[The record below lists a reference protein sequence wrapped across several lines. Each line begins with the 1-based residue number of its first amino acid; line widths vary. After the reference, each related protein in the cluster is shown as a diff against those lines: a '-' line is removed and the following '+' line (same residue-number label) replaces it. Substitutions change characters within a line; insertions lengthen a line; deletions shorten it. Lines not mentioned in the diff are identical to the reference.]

1 MKKLIAISLGLIIVV
16 VVAITFYL
24 LKPVTSVTL
33 TQLTLKNGQ
42 QVQLIKRTNPQKR
55 ILILSSPSQRLST
68 TQLLQ
73 LGNSGNFQIAEL
85 SIDTTD
91 CQKQQQL
98 LQTSLVELG
107 NIDIMAALADNST
120 LPLLWLVQ
128 QNNPTHIGLS
138 VGFKVHNNPC
148 TPSLPKEKITGHW
161 IVAWNDNPDDDTSL
175 YTSQQANTQTLIGN
189 YDNSLTDLL
198 SLQLNRLLQANTD
211 NLPIVEIKPQA
222 NAKDIAIIFYSG
234 DGGWRD
240 LDRDVGQQLANL
252 GYPVIGV
259 DTLRYYWQR
268 KEPSQ
273 AAADLASIMDK
284 YRKEWHIKHF
294 VLTGFSF
301 GADVMPALYNRLT
314 PQEQQQILAVQLLAF
329 SRGVNYEIKMAGWVT
344 DTKTEALTGPEAVK
358 IPKQKLLCITGKDE
372 AKDSGCTLDSMQG
385 KVVILLGGHHFDKNY
400 PALAKRLIQQFT
412 ANL

>member
-1 MKKLIAISLGLIIVV
+1 MKKLVTISLSLIIL
-16 VVAITFYL
+16 VVAAIALYL
-24 LKPVTSVTL
+24 FKPADTAKL
-33 TQLTLKNGQ
+33 IHLTLRNGQ
-42 QVQLIKRTNPQKR
+42 TVQLIKRANPQKN
-55 ILILSSPSQRLST
+55 ILIISSPQQALSPA
-68 TQLLQ
+68 QLLQ

-85 SIDTTD
+85 TFTSKD
-91 CQKQQQL
+91 CQKQQEL
-98 LQTSLVELG
+98 LKTSLAELG
-107 NIDIMAALADNST
+107 NIDIMAALGDNSI
-120 LPLLWLVQ
+120 LPLLWLAEH
-128 QNNPTHIGLS
+128 NNPQYIGLS
-138 VGFKVHNNPC
+138 VGFKVHDVPC
-148 TPSLPKEKITGHW
+148 TASLPKEKITGHW
-161 IVAWNDNPDDDTSL
+161 IVAWNDNPDDESSL

-189 YDNSLTDLL
+189 YDNSLADLL
-198 SLQLNRLLQANTD
+198 TLQLNRLLQGDTD
-211 NLPIVEIKPQA
+211 NLPIVEIKPPA
-222 NAKDIAIIFYSG
+222 NAKDIAVIFYSG

-284 YRKEWHIKHF
+284 YRKQWHIKHF

-329 SRGVNYEIKMAGWVT
+329 SRGVNYEIKVAGWVT
-344 DTKTEALTGPEAVK
+344 DTKTEALTGPEAAK
-358 IPKQKLLCITGKDE
+358 IPQQKLLCITGKDE
-372 AKDSGCTLDSMQG
+372 AKDSGCTLESMQG
-385 KVVILLGGHHFDKNY
+385 KVVVLPGGHHFDKNY

-412 ANL
+412 SNL